1 MRIGLT
7 DEQAMLRDTT
17 ARLAETLATTSAD
30 DVATGQ
36 RLDAQW
42 HRIVELGVPAL
53 RALEYC
59 GLDSSGVETAL
70 VLEEL
75 GRRLVAVPVLG
86 QAVLATELLYAAEA
100 HKEVELVAEGTWRAA
115 PVLTADLSDFADTP
129 QTGVALDS
137 AGATQ
142 SLYVVRDGASR
153 LLMCAA
159 LSVESVSGESG
170 STETNLDLTRTI
182 RRLAADAVDT
192 ASPLGEPIS
201 ADRWT
206 AVQATALTAVA
217 ADLVGVMAGALDDAV
232 RYAGE
237 RVQFGVRIGSF
248 QAIGHLLADSLVRL
262 EGARSCL
269 WHAAWALDH
278 LPADEALL
286 AARTAKA
293 YASAAGRDVV
303 ETAMQVLGGISIT
316 WEHEA
321 HLRLRR
327 TLLNRR
333 LFGDESLQYAAIAD
347 MRINDR
353 DLG

>member
-7 DEQAMLRDTT
+7 DEQALLRETT
-17 ARLAETLATTSAD
+17 ARLAESLATTAAD
-30 DVATGQ
+30 DVATGH
-36 RLDAQW
+36 RLDDQW
-42 HRIVELGVPAL
+42 RRIVELGVPAL
-53 RALEYC
+53 RAREYC
-59 GLDSSGVETAL
+59 GLDASGVETAL

-75 GRRLVAVPVLG
+75 SRRLVAVPVLG
-86 QAVLATELLYAAEA
+86 QGALATELLSAAGSD
-100 HKEVELVAEGTWRAA
+100 KEIELVAEGTWRAA
-115 PVLTADLSDFADTP
+115 PVLSPDLSDFADSP
-129 QTGVALDS
+129 KAGVALDA
-137 AGATQ
+137 AGATHV
-142 SLYVVRDGASR
+142 LYGIRDGAAR
-153 LLMCAA
+153 RLMCTA
-159 LSVESVSGESG
+159 LDDGSG
-170 STETNLDLTRTI
+170 SPGTNLDLTRTM
-182 RRLAADAVDT
+182 RTLTFDDAEA
-192 ASPLGEPIS
+192 ASPLGDPIS
-201 ADRWT
+201 AERWT
-206 AVQATALTAVA
+206 AVQAMALTAVA
-217 ADLVGVMAGALDDAV
+217 ADLVGVMAGALDGAV

-237 RVQFGVRIGSF
+237 RVQFGVKIGSF

-269 WHAAWALDH
+269 WHAAWAVDH
-278 LPADEALL
+278 LSAGEALL

-333 LFGDESLQYAAIAD
+333 LFGDENTQYAAIAD
-347 MRINDR
+347 LRINDR

>member
-1 MRIGLT
+1 MRIGFT
-7 DEQAMLRDTT
+7 DEQAMLRETT
-17 ARLAETLATTSAD
+17 ARLADSLATTAAD
-30 DVATGQ
+30 DVATGD
-36 RLDAQW
+36 RLEAQW
-42 HRIVELGVPAL
+42 RRIVELGVPAL
-53 RALEYC
+53 RAPEYC
-59 GLDSSGVETAL
+59 GLDASGVETAV

-86 QAVLATELLYAAEA
+86 QAVLTTELLYAAGA
-100 HKEVELVAEGTWRAA
+100 HNEVELVAEGTWRTA
-115 PVLTADLSDFADTP
+115 PAMTADLSDFADAVGP
-129 QTGVALDS
+129 GVALDA
-137 AGATQ
+137 AGATHA
-142 SLYVVRDGASR
+142 LYAVKDGDSR
-153 LLMCAA
+153 CVMSAA
-159 LSVESVSGESG
+159 LSAESC
-170 STETNLDLTRTI
+170 STGINLDLTRTM
-182 RRLAADAVDT
+182 RALSDDDVE
-192 ASPLGEPIS
+192 ASTPLGEPIS

-206 AVQATALTAVA
+206 GIQAMALTAVA

-237 RVQFGVRIGSF
+237 RVQFGVKIGSF

-269 WHAAWALDH
+269 WHAAWAVDH
-278 LPADEALL
+278 LPVDEALL

-333 LFGDESLQYAAIAD
+333 LLGDENDQYTAIAD
-347 MRINDR
+347 LRINDR